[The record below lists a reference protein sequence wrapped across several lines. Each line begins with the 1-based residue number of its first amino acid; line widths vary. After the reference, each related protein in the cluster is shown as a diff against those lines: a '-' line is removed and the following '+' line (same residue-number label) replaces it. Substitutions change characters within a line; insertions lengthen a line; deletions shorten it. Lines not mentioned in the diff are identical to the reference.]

1 MCACLFRNNTNM
13 LEQQLDP
20 LPFTN
25 RDAINE
31 ILFLYSNG
39 APIYVISLCTGID
52 VNEINHLLDNILQ
65 YLD

>member
-1 MCACLFRNNTNM
+1 MTNM
-13 LEQQLDP
+13 LKLEKQSLDP

-25 RDAINE
+25 KDAINE

-52 VNEINHLLDNILQ
+52 TNEINHLLDNILQ